1 MMIYHDL
8 PIQQLIF
15 HRGSPSKVT
24 SDMEWALTNGL
35 DFTVLND
42 GTTAKATEEVLK
54 ASRYCFED
62 PF

>member
-1 MMIYHDL
+1 
-8 PIQQLIF
+8 
-15 HRGSPSKVT
+15 
-24 SDMEWALTNGL
+24 MEWALTNGL

-42 GTTAKATEEVLK
+42 GTTAKATDEVLK